1 MHFCSIVCAVSLS
14 ASIQLLI
21 SFFVIILVSIIW
33 NRHHDPRISPPEM
46 ASLPMPAPTS
56 SPELSPPPS
65 HPEQPDQVKEKKEKE
80 KYPVVRLPYSEDI
93 IVTLVSDIYRIYV
106 QLGYMNNRADGMEE
120 IAWPPPGGHA
130 INEAICQ
137 ELNLSPKVISLMRRL
152 PYPVSYHIAAELPF
166 KEWSTAFAYIE
177 DRQIRDGRD
186 PGRWIF
192 DTPRTDFLLPHE
204 IALAGADDEGI
215 HLILDTQENTIRA
228 VDWQQLEDEDG
239 NADFRA
245 LPAQHAPAFFAEYV
259 DKLRS
264 LEIIPGGQGSC
275 VNFYEQEHHSA
286 VCGLSLL
293 FMLVLAR
300 EEANICLFRSVQHPM
315 IKKVLQ
321 EQYGWPYDFRETE
334 WKAAARDTLKRLGQL
349 YPS

>member
-1 MHFCSIVCAVSLS
+1 MRFCSIVCAVSLS

-33 NRHHDPRISPPEM
+33 NRRDDPRISPQEM
-46 ASLPMPAPTS
+46 ASLPTPAPAS
-56 SPELSPPPS
+56 SPAISPPPS
-65 HPEQPDQVKEKKEKE
+65 HPEQPDQVKEEEEKE
-80 KYPVVRLPYSEDI
+80 EYPVARLPYKEDT

-120 IAWPPPGGHA
+120 LAWPPPGGHA

-152 PYPVSYHIAAELPF
+152 PYPVSYHIAADLPF

-192 DTPRTDFLLPHE
+192 DEPRTDFLLPHE

-215 HLILDTQENTIRA
+215 HLILDTDEIQIRSER
-228 VDWQQLEDEDG
+228 LIG
-239 NADFRA
+239 NSWRMRTAMPTFEGFR
-245 LPAQHAPAFFAEYV
+245 PSMRQHSW
-259 DKLRS
+259 RS
-264 LEIIPGGQGSC
+264 MWTS
-275 VNFYEQEHHSA
+275 SDRWR
-286 VCGLSLL
+286 LSRGVRGVASV
-293 FMLVLAR
+293 FMK
-300 EEANICLFRSVQHPM
+300 RSITV
-315 IKKVLQ
+315 
-321 EQYGWPYDFRETE
+321 RT
-334 WKAAARDTLKRLGQL
+334 R
-349 YPS
+349 